1 MVNVNTLE
9 KIKEEALENDVPIM
23 QDDSMNF
30 VTDYIIKNNINKV
43 LEIGTA
49 VGYSSIVMALSN
61 PIVRIVSIER
71 DKERFE
77 GNSYHTIRSTEG
89 LYARI
94 SRPFPLAGII
104 MFAIASVLLAMFFV
118 LQKTFPFYIVFLFA
132 SLTCYGVSIQLLI
145 IFLVILLKRRSL
157 LKRVVKN
164 VAIEAGTNKEYPLQN
179 NIKKETDKTWLIANN
194 L

>member
-1 MVNVNTLE
+1 MESKTVKV
-9 KIKEEALENDVPIM
+9 KAKKVEETIAFHNAFGYELVGQEEEG
-23 QDDSMNF
+23 
-30 VTDYIIKNNINKV
+30 NKV
-43 LEIGTA
+43 LLTF
-49 VGYSSIVMALSN
+49 
-61 PIVRIVSIER
+61 ER

-77 GNSYHTIRSTEG
+77 GNSYHTIRSTEA
-89 LYARI
+89 LYSRI
-94 SRPFPLAGII
+94 SRPFPLAGVI
-104 MFAIASVLLAMFFV
+104 MFIIASVLLALYFV
-118 LQKTFPFYIVFLFA
+118 MQKTFAYYIAFLFA

-145 IFLVILLKRRSL
+145 IFLVIFIKRRSL

>member
-1 MVNVNTLE
+1 MESKTVKVKAKKVQDTIDFHNAFGYELVGQ
-9 KIKEEALENDVPIM
+9 EEEG
-23 QDDSMNF
+23 
-30 VTDYIIKNNINKV
+30 NKV
-43 LEIGTA
+43 LLTF
-49 VGYSSIVMALSN
+49 
-61 PIVRIVSIER
+61 ER

-77 GNSYHTIRSTEG
+77 GNSYHTIRSTES
-89 LYARI
+89 LYSRI

-104 MFAIASVLLAMFFV
+104 LFGIATILLACFFM

-145 IFLVILLKRRSL
+145 IFLVIFAKRRSL

>member
-1 MVNVNTLE
+1 MESKTVKVKAKKVEETIAFHNAFGYELVGQEDEGNNVLLT
-9 KIKEEALENDVPIM
+9 
-23 QDDSMNF
+23 F
-30 VTDYIIKNNINKV
+30 
-43 LEIGTA
+43 
-49 VGYSSIVMALSN
+49 
-61 PIVRIVSIER
+61 ER

-104 MFAIASVLLAMFFV
+104 MFAIASVLLAMFFI